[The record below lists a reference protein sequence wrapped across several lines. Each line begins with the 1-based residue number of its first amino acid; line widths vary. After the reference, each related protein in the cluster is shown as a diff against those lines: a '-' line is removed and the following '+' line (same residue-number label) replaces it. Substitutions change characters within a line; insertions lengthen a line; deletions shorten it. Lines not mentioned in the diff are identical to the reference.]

1 MHRNGEMIGSHIKGK
16 RLRQVQFLEAPS
28 MQTKK
33 KKVKTK
39 EVSSFNILHF
49 LTSSKT
55 TTLGFSWM
63 RRASRICV
71 LTLLCLPMVL
81 LCSTSHH
88 HCHSVEPSCKISPQS
103 LLVVTDTV
111 LVEVS
116 VYVDGSDD
124 YLLSAVIII
133 ILWALHH
140 AWLLC
145 PLDLCGG
152 TSEHTAISKT
162 RLTCTE
168 IHWSG
173 G

>member
-1 MHRNGEMIGSHIKGK
+1 MIGSHIKGK

-88 HCHSVEPSCKISPQS
+88 HCHSQS

-168 IHWSG
+168 IQWSG